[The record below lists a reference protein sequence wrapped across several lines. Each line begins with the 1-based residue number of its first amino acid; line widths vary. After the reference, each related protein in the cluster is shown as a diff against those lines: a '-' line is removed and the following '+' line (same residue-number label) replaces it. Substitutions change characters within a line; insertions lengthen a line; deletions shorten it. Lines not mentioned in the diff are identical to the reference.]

1 MRYSTRLMIG
11 GREIAAG
18 DLAALRP
25 APEGTLSPAEMARVA
40 GQRPRPRLGF
50 LGREFGAHLGAA
62 GRAA

>member
-1 MRYSTRLMIG
+1 MIG

-18 DLAALRP
+18 DLAALRLRHAKHKLP
-25 APEGTLSPAEMARVA
+25 
-40 GQRPRPRLGF
+40 PRLGF